1 MSVEKMPEEY
11 RGTYFD
17 FGPDVGDL
25 PPAFAIVAGGY
36 PRMGPVSARVNLYR
50 ETALRGLVRALRF
63 EHTRVVGWGAKA
75 EGGRHE
81 EESWLVVC
89 SRDEAVD
96 LGCAFDQDGVWWVE
110 GDALSVL
117 PCLGKYPETPVTPGF
132 RARVRRRE
140 G

>member
-1 MSVEKMPEEY
+1 MSVDQMPDEY

-17 FGPDVGDL
+17 FGPDVGEF
-25 PPAFAIVAGGY
+25 PPSFAIVAGGH
-36 PRMGPVSARVNLYR
+36 PRVGRVSERVNAYR
-50 ETALRGLVRALRF
+50 ETALRALLVELGLTHRCL
-63 EHTRVVGWGAKA
+63 VGWGAKA

-96 LGCAFDQDGVWWVE
+96 LGCAFDQDGVWWVD

-117 PCLGKYPETPVTPGF
+117 PCLGKYPDTPVTPGF